1 VAQVVECL
9 LKWLKCEVLSQT
21 TPPKKKEKTNIVEQR
36 WCANLWN
43 GSHFQICKINNY
55 RDYNIKDIGIKVVL
69 YMELL
74 LSEILAVFPHKNI
87 KRVTEMMDMLIL
99 LYL

>member
-1 VAQVVECL
+1 
-9 LKWLKCEVLSQT
+9 
-21 TPPKKKEKTNIVEQR
+21 
-36 WCANLWN
+36 
-43 GSHFQICKINNY
+43 
-55 RDYNIKDIGIKVVL
+55 
-69 YMELL
+69 MELL